1 MSTKLQ
7 ELHDTEAA
15 ARATAADDL
24 SAAIDPFV
32 RPIDLD
38 CD

>member
-7 ELHDTEAA
+7 EMHDTEAA
-15 ARATAADDL
+15 DRATAADDH

-38 CD
+38 C